1 MSLLEPSTNASKHQL
16 PYLAIA
22 YNAGYHL
29 EKTKE
34 EEEEEERSK
43 HYIYIRC
50 SPEPGLARRDVI
62 SYKRSSTI
70 NVPSK
75 AAVRDRE
82 RKI

>member
-1 MSLLEPSTNASKHQL
+1 MSLLEPSTNASKQYQL

-29 EKTKE
+29 KKKKKKKKKKKE
-34 EEEEEERSK
+34 AST
-43 HYIYIRC
+43 IYIRC

-70 NVPSK
+70 NVPSQ

>member
-1 MSLLEPSTNASKHQL
+1 MSLLEPSTNASKQYQL

-29 EKTKE
+29 KKKKKKKKKKE
-34 EEEEEERSK
+34 AST
-43 HYIYIRC
+43 IYIRC

-70 NVPSK
+70 NVPSQ
-75 AAVRDRE
+75 AVVRDRE

>member
-1 MSLLEPSTNASKHQL
+1 MSLLEPSINASKQYQL

-29 EKTKE
+29 KKKKKKKKKE
-34 EEEEEERSK
+34 AST
-43 HYIYIRC
+43 IYIRC

-70 NVPSK
+70 NVPSQ

>member
-43 HYIYIRC
+43 HYIYI
-50 SPEPGLARRDVI
+50 SVAHLSLA
-62 SYKRSSTI
+62 
-70 NVPSK
+70 
-75 AAVRDRE
+75 
-82 RKI
+82 